1 MVTGEYSWVDPD
13 GALHL
18 VRYKADETGFHIVES
33 LKQPG
38 FVKIVPKLRTLEAA
52 SSRAPQAD
60 VETFRTSSAAAA
72 AAVGVPAKKLV
83 KKVRVLRPSADPAG
97 LPVIGLAARPTAAP
111 PVRAS
116 PTAAAAQAA
125 PLPITPQTVVPT
137 AAALTPAVPFVSLT
151 PFRSAAPLPPVP
163 TAFVASPAAAA
174 AFPVVA
180 PAVRQQLLPQRF
192 VPSSVVP
199 AAPAVTP
206 ATFVPVAP
214 AAAPLQL
221 AARDTKQLF
230 GNSGE
235 TVVKFNAPS
244 YNYEY

>member
-1 MVTGEYSWVDPD
+1 MTGEYSWVDPD

-52 SSRAPQAD
+52 AFSRAPQAD
-60 VETFRTSSAAAA
+60 VETFRTSSAAAP
-72 AAVGVPAKKLV
+72 AVSVPAKKLV

-116 PTAAAAQAA
+116 PTAAASQAA
-125 PLPITPQTVVPT
+125 PLPITPQTVVAT

-151 PFRSAAPLPPVP
+151 PFRPVAPLPPAP

-180 PAVRQQLLPQRF
+180 PAVRPQLLPQRI
-192 VPSSVVP
+192 VPSSIVP
-199 AAPAVTP
+199 AAPAAATP

-221 AARDTKQLF
+221 ARDTKQLF

>member
-1 MVTGEYSWVDPD
+1 VVTGEYSWVDPD

-72 AAVGVPAKKLV
+72 AVGVPAKKLV

-125 PLPITPQTVVPT
+125 PLPITPQAVVPT

-151 PFRSAAPLPPVP
+151 PFQSAAPLPPVP
-163 TAFVASPAAAA
+163 AAFVASPAA

-180 PAVRQQLLPQRF
+180 PAVRPQLLPQRF
-192 VPSSVVP
+192 VPSSIVP

-221 AARDTKQLF
+221 ARDTKQLF

>member
-52 SSRAPQAD
+52 SSRAP
-60 VETFRTSSAAAA
+60 VETFRTSSAS

-174 AFPVVA
+174 FPVVA

-221 AARDTKQLF
+221 ARDTKQLF

>member
-1 MVTGEYSWVDPD
+1 MTGEYSWVDPD

-52 SSRAPQAD
+52 SSRVPQAD
-60 VETFRTSSAAAA
+60 AETFRTSSAA

-137 AAALTPAVPFVSLT
+137 AAALTGPVPFVSLT

-163 TAFVASPAAAA
+163 TAFVASPAADA

-180 PAVRQQLLPQRF
+180 PAVRPQLLPQRF
-192 VPSSVVP
+192 VPSSIVP
-199 AAPAVTP
+199 AAPAAATP

-221 AARDTKQLF
+221 ARDTKQLF